1 METTGITASNTTT
14 RTNFRWVIAALIFIV
29 YTVAAADRANLGF
42 ALPFIRKEFSMSNT
56 EAGALVSLFLFA
68 YSLAQL
74 PSGFA
79 YARFG
84 VPKVF
89 CVAMLATSAFTGMI
103 GSATSILMFK
113 VFRFGLGLA
122 EGPLPVGITSTI
134 NNWFP
139 PREKGTAT
147 GIFLSA
153 AKFGPVLVP
162 PLCALIVMTLGW
174 RYIFYFFALPG
185 ILLSAVWY
193 FMVPNRPSESRF
205 CSKQEAE
212 YISESSGPNVTA
224 EKKVTKASFGLL
236 DRLIRTRPVAQLETN
251 GSVFRSWN
259 IIGAALAY
267 FFMTGIVNVLLA
279 WIPTYLLN
287 VKHYSIA
294 NMGLV
299 AAAPW
304 IGAVIGNLAGGM
316 FTDRILD
323 KRRKPAMIISAFA
336 TVVMMIVLLNSPAD
350 PFIYGIMLLLTGILL
365 NFGYSTYMVYPM
377 AMTSKKVYPIAS
389 AFINTLGQLGGA
401 CAPLAAGYMLDNYNW
416 DYVFGFMALCSVLCL
431 LTLLTIVE
439 PRGQKQAF
447 GRRSA

>member
-1 METTGITASNTTT
+1 MMETAEITVNKTGTQTY
-14 RTNFRWVIAALIFIV
+14 FRWVIAGLIFIV

-42 ALPFIRKEFSMSNT
+42 ALPFIRKEFAMSNT
-56 EAGALVSLFLFA
+56 EAGALVSLFLLA
-68 YSLAQL
+68 YSIAQL

-79 YARFG
+79 YAKFG

-113 VFRFGLGLA
+113 VYRFALGLA

-162 PLCALIVMTLGW
+162 PLCAIIVMNFGW
-174 RYIFYFFALPG
+174 RYIFYFFAVPG
-185 ILLSAVWY
+185 VLLSLVWY
-193 FMVPNRPSESRF
+193 FLVPNRPSESRF
-205 CSKQEAE
+205 CSRSEVDYIAE
-212 YISESSGPNVTA
+212 STISTVRA
-224 EKKVTKASFGLL
+224 EKKVAKSFGFL
-236 DRLIRTRPVAQLETN
+236 DRLIRARPVARLETN
-251 GSVFRSWN
+251 SSVFRSWN
-259 IIGAALAY
+259 IVGTAFAY
-267 FFMTGIVNVLLA
+267 FFMTAIVNVLLA

-323 KRRKPAMIISAFA
+323 KRRKPAMMISAFA
-336 TVVMMIVLLNSPAD
+336 TIVMMIVLINAPAD
-350 PFIYGIMLLLTGILL
+350 PLIYGMMLLLTGILL

-377 AMTSKKVYPIAS
+377 GMTSKKVYPIAS

-401 CAPLAAGYMLDNYNW
+401 CAPLIAGYLLDHYNW

-439 PRGQKQAF
+439 PLEQKQTTGMQAV
-447 GRRSA
+447 

>member
-1 METTGITASNTTT
+1 
-14 RTNFRWVIAALIFIV
+14 
-29 YTVAAADRANLGF
+29 
-42 ALPFIRKEFSMSNT
+42 
-56 EAGALVSLFLFA
+56 
-68 YSLAQL
+68 
-74 PSGFA
+74 
-79 YARFG
+79 
-84 VPKVF
+84 
-89 CVAMLATSAFTGMI
+89 
-103 GSATSILMFK
+103 
-113 VFRFGLGLA
+113 
-122 EGPLPVGITSTI
+122 
-134 NNWFP
+134 
-139 PREKGTAT
+139 
-147 GIFLSA
+147 
-153 AKFGPVLVP
+153 
-162 PLCALIVMTLGW
+162 
-174 RYIFYFFALPG
+174 
-185 ILLSAVWY
+185 
-193 FMVPNRPSESRF
+193 
-205 CSKQEAE
+205 
-212 YISESSGPNVTA
+212 
-224 EKKVTKASFGLL
+224 
-236 DRLIRTRPVAQLETN
+236 
-251 GSVFRSWN
+251 VFRSWN

>member
-1 METTGITASNTTT
+1 
-14 RTNFRWVIAALIFIV
+14 
-29 YTVAAADRANLGF
+29 
-42 ALPFIRKEFSMSNT
+42 
-56 EAGALVSLFLFA
+56 
-68 YSLAQL
+68 
-74 PSGFA
+74 
-79 YARFG
+79 
-84 VPKVF
+84 
-89 CVAMLATSAFTGMI
+89 MLATSAFTGMI

-185 ILLSAVWY
+185 ILLSVIWY

-205 CSKQEAE
+205 CSKEEAE
-212 YISESSGPNVTA
+212 YISETGGSNVTA
-224 EKKVTKASFGLL
+224 EKKTTKASFGLL
-236 DRLIRTRPVAQLETN
+236 DRLIRTRAVAQLETN

-316 FTDRILD
+316 FTDRVLD

-401 CAPLAAGYMLDNYNW
+401 CAPLAAGYMLDHYNW

-439 PRGQKQAF
+439 PRGQKQAR
-447 GRRSA
+447 GVRSA